1 MLLWV
6 FKSQK
11 GGICFK
17 EVSQKEDLCPNI
29 QGCERHTRMWDGVR
43 AGEKASGDQGVVCG
57 WRRMTECGGSMLQ
70 NRHGTYMLCWQR
82 V

>member
-29 QGCERHTRMWDGVR
+29 QEVHRSNVAVAVQPVR
-43 AGEKASGDQGVVCG
+43 GATC
-57 WRRMTECGGSMLQ
+57 WRRHVSAIRGCGMVYGLERRLVET
-70 NRHGTYMLCWQR
+70 NVWCVGGGG
-82 V
+82 